1 MVSKNTNLRSD
12 ANGYHSPSARVVN
25 FTCEQTFLMLS
36 YVKHITSDGP
46 EGYKIDDEL
55 TNW

>member
-36 YVKHITSDGP
+36 FMKQINGP
-46 EGYKIDDEL
+46 EGYTIDDEL